1 MPEWLSIILTLAKWL
16 SIYTGGVILM
26 LLILT
31 RLGLFT
37 HDEDDKYGNV
47 GIALCWPASLPVLA
61 FVGAIYGLLKAAKK
75 IEESMKPKE
84 EPEQIQSKDPF
95 VKGYTNQVVKYEV
108 RFEKEE
114 EYRKIKDTG
123 ESLKEAINF
132 LNAKTLYV
140 SFDVYMILAKSS
152 EFYTINHNLAESR
165 IAKAT
170 YRGKQVI
177 IDASLKG
184 YCFYF
189 EREE

>member
-31 RLGLFT
+31 RLDLFT
-37 HDEDDKYGNV
+37 HDEVDKYDNV

-61 FVGAIYGLLKAAKK
+61 FFGCICGLLKAAKR
-75 IEESMKPKE
+75 IEKAMKPKDVPKE
-84 EPEQIQSKDPF
+84 EPKENHSIE
-95 VKGYTNQVVKYEV
+95 YTV
-108 RFEKEE
+108 RFVEE
-114 EYRKIKDTG
+114 EECRKIKGTG
-123 ESLKEAINF
+123 ESLKEAINY

-152 EFYTINHNLAESR
+152 EFYAINHNLAKSG
-165 IAKAT
+165 IAEAT

>member
-1 MPEWLSIILTLAKWL
+1 MPEWLSIILTVTKWL

-31 RLGLFT
+31 RLDLFA
-37 HDEDDKYGNV
+37 HDEDDHV
-47 GIALCWPASLPVLA
+47 GIALCWPASLPVFA

-75 IEESMKPKE
+75 IEEAIKPKE
-84 EPEQIQSKDPF
+84 EPEQIQSKYPF
-95 VKGYTNQVVKYEV
+95 VDGYTNPGPKYEV

-123 ESLKEAINF
+123 KSLKEAINF

-140 SFDVYMILAKSS
+140 SFDVYMILAKSQ